1 MKIIT
6 VASLKG
12 GVSKS
17 STAIFLSIALN
28 ILKKRVLAID
38 LDPQSYSLTDFFL
51 RETSV
56 EEIDKKN
63 AYQAFS
69 DRKQLS
75 ECIFESQGISVIPCS
90 PDLQDL
96 GSEIQNDPGLLL
108 RAKKDM
114 SSLPF
119 DYIII
124 DTPPSPVYEFKIGLY
139 SADIVLSPL
148 TWDRWSFSG
157 LLKAQNQV
165 QMISRSG
172 LKAPKHIAI
181 PSIVTEKTQTD
192 VLELLIKAKFKT
204 SKSYITK
211 SAAVQT
217 SIMKGT
223 KLKAGSK
230 SEIEFLNLAKEVLSL

>member
-12 GVSKS
+12 GVTKS
-17 STAIFLSIALN
+17 STCIYLSLALSS
-28 ILKKRVLAID
+28 LKKRVLVLD

-69 DRKQLS
+69 DKKQLS
-75 ECIFESQGISVIPCS
+75 ECIFISQGISVIPCS

-96 GSEIQNDPGLLL
+96 GTEIQNDPGLLL
-108 RAKKDM
+108 RAKKEIGN
-114 SSLPF
+114 LPF
-119 DYIII
+119 DFIII

-139 SADIVLSPL
+139 AADIVLSPL

-165 QMISRSG
+165 NMISRSG

-181 PSIVTEKTQTD
+181 PAMVSEKTHQD
-192 VLELLIKAKFKT
+192 LSELLKKANFKS
-204 SKSYITK
+204 SKSFVTK

-217 SIMKGT
+217 AIMKGV

-230 SEIEFLNLAKEVLSL
+230 PEQEYLNLAKEVISL

>member
-1 MKIIT
+1 MRIIT
-6 VASLKG
+6 IASLKG

-17 STAIFLSIALN
+17 STAIFLSIALGLLN
-28 ILKKRVLAID
+28 KRVLVID

-51 RETSV
+51 RDTSI
-56 EEIDKKN
+56 EEIDKRN

-69 DRKQLS
+69 DRKQLT
-75 ECIFESQGISVIPCS
+75 ECIFDCQGISVIPCS

-96 GSEIQNDPGLLL
+96 GTEIQNDPGLLL

-114 SSLPF
+114 SSLAYDF
-119 DYIII
+119 III

-139 SADIVLSPL
+139 AADIVLSPL

-165 QMISRSG
+165 KNIGRSG
-172 LKAPKHIAI
+172 LKAPIHIAL
-181 PSIVTEKTQTD
+181 PSMVTDKTQSD
-192 VLELLIKAKFKT
+192 VNELLKKANFRS
-204 SKSYITK
+204 SKSFVTK
-211 SAAVQT
+211 SLAVQT
-217 SIMKGT
+217 AIMKGS

-230 SEIEFLNLAKEVLSL
+230 PELEFLNLAKEIISL

>member
-6 VASLKG
+6 IASLKG

-28 ILKKRVLAID
+28 SLKKRILVID

-51 RETSV
+51 REVSV

-75 ECIFESQGISVIPCS
+75 DCIFDFQGISVIPCS

-96 GSEIQNDPGLLL
+96 GVEIQNDPGLLL
-108 RAKKDM
+108 RAKKEM

-119 DYIII
+119 DFIII

-181 PSIVTEKTQTD
+181 PSIVTEKTQED
-192 VLELLIKAKFKT
+192 VLELLSKAKFKT
-204 SKSYITK
+204 TKSYITK
-211 SAAVQT
+211 STAVQT

-230 SEIEFLNLAKEVLSL
+230 SEIEFLNLAKEIISL